1 MKIKAGR
8 AFALAGLAATAIGL
22 AACGSSD
29 KTSSS
34 TNAAA
39 ATNAAATTASSSSQS
54 GPATNALQPYLKPP
68 TALVVSTPLSKRP
81 AQGKKVVFLSNG
93 IEIAQQIG
101 AGMKAA
107 ANVLGWNYKTLSVDQ
122 NNPATVTSSMLA
134 AINGGADA
142 VFVSATPSAV
152 FKSALPVAKAKGTA
166 IIDVASGNPP
176 QGLTSLVNNAK
187 NNGPVWGKILALGA
201 LADAEKA
208 KETAKMVLVTS
219 PIFQTILG
227 PTDATAKETVSQ
239 VCPKCS
245 FDVLPIAPNRLFT
258 GKAPSDIVSYL
269 QAHPDVKYVLQDS
282 SLTDQGLVPA
292 LKGAGLGGIKIYGV
306 APLKPQVA
314 AVQAGDEQGWVVDP
328 LQVEGWMAVDA
339 AARAS
344 TGDDPKVYN
353 SEGIPSYLLTKA
365 NASGPVEV
373 PADYADQF
381 KKMWKLNG

>member
-1 MKIKAGR
+1 MRIGSGR
-8 AFALAGLAATAIGL
+8 GFALAGLAAATIGL
-22 AACGSSD
+22 AACGSSNS
-29 KTSSS
+29 TSPS
-34 TNAAA
+34 TDSAG
-39 ATNAAATTASSSSQS
+39 TTASSSSQPR
-54 GPATNALQPYLKPP
+54 PATKALQSYLKPP
-68 TALVVSTPLSKRP
+68 TVLLVSTPLSKRP
-81 AQGKKVVFLSNG
+81 PQGKNVVFLSNG

-107 ANVLGWNYKTLSVDQ
+107 ADALGWNYKTLSVDQ

-152 FKSALPVAKAKGTA
+152 FKSALPVAKAKGTSV
-166 IIDVASGNPP
+166 IDVASGNPP

-187 NNGPVWGKILALGA
+187 NNGPVWGKVLALGA

-208 KETAKMVLVTS
+208 HESAKMVLVTS

-227 PTDATAKETVSQ
+227 PTDAAAKATVSQ

-258 GKAPSDIVSYL
+258 GNAPSDVVSYL

-292 LKGAGLGGIKIYGV
+292 LKGAGLSGIKIYGV

-314 AVQAGDEQGWVVDP
+314 GVQAGDEQGWVVDP

-339 AARAS
+339 AARAT
-344 TGDDPKVYN
+344 TGDDPKVYD
-353 SEGIPSYLLTKA
+353 SQGIPSYLLTKA
-365 NASGPVEV
+365 NASDPVEV
-373 PADYADQF
+373 PADYANQF

>member
-39 ATNAAATTASSSSQS
+39 TNAAAIAASSSSQS

-107 ANVLGWNYKTLSVDQ
+107 ANALGWNYETLSVDQ

-208 KETAKMVLVTS
+208 KETAKLGLVTS

-258 GKAPSDIVSYL
+258 GNAPSDIVSYL

-282 SLTDQGLVPA
+282 SLTDQGLVPT
-292 LKGAGLGGIKIYGV
+292 LKGAGLSGIKIYGI